1 MARLQRPIPPAEKRD
16 RVAKELGISARTV
29 QRVIEGGP
37 NVSPETR
44 QSVSAELERL
54 GFGRLPEAVVGLV
67 IPDLQ
72 NPFFVE
78 LADSL
83 ESRLAQQEMQL
94 IIATSNDYERRE
106 NLHIRWMIGMRA
118 SGVFYCQNPPFQ
130 DSLHTLTAASNL
142 AVVLIDIDPV
152 GMDMD
157 AVLADSYAGIERAV
171 AHLAI
176 ENQHERIGFL
186 AGPED
191 SSTAQARRRA
201 FDQAMKEHGLGDPPV
216 VLKGDYTFES
226 GRHAALDLVKRK
238 RQGLETPTAIVS
250 ANDLMA
256 IGLIQGLGK
265 IDSDT
270 LGLRVPEQLS
280 VVGFDNISNSEMIT
294 PELTSVDQRVDE
306 IAERAVRM
314 MVRRI
319 DMGGV
324 ESDAPPQIDRVTP
337 EIKFR
342 QSVSRCADSPEGDRA
357 SDSFHAR
364 RQAG

>member
-1 MARLQRPIPPAEKRD
+1 VAR
-16 RVAKELGISARTV
+16 ELGISPRTV
-29 QRVIEGGP
+29 KRAIEGGP
-37 NVSPETR
+37 NVSRETR
-44 QSVSAELERL
+44 ESVSAELERL

-83 ESRLAQQEMQL
+83 EARLAQQEMQL
-94 IIATSNDYERRE
+94 VIATSNDYERRE

-118 SGVFYCQNPPFQ
+118 SGVFYCQNPPFPE
-130 DSLHTLTAASNL
+130 SLHTLTAASNL
-142 AVVLIDIDPV
+142 SVVLIDIER
-152 GMDMD
+152 GELGMD
-157 AVLADSYAGIERAV
+157 AVLADSTAGIERAV

-201 FDQAMKEHGLGDPPV
+201 FDRAMEEHGLDDRPPV
-216 VLKGDYTFES
+216 ILNGDYTFES
-226 GRHAALDLVKRK
+226 GRHAALELAKRK
-238 RQGLETPTAIVS
+238 RQGMETPTAVVS

-265 IDSDT
+265 IESDA

-280 VVGFDNISNSEMIT
+280 VVGFDNIGTSMMIT
-294 PELTSVDQRVDE
+294 PELTSIDQRVNE

-319 DMGGV
+319 DLGGSQS
-324 ESDAPPQIDRVTP
+324 ESPPQTERVTP
-337 EIKFR
+337 ELVPR
-342 QSVSRCADSPEGDRA
+342 QSVSRCVPSSEGDRV
-357 SDSFHAR
+357 
-364 RQAG
+364 AG